1 MKKKISNR
9 GITLLELLIVMVILA
24 TSLGLG
30 VSLINRQ
37 ENSIKK
43 TFRQFIALNRQLDS
57 YAKLNKTTYRWV
69 INMDDEEGSTW
80 WVEQKTD
87 HSLPASADSTEQ
99 DNDDNKDDS
108 SIKPFVAASGFF
120 EEPQYLP
127 ADLSV
132 AGVEYSKNNQTLSS
146 GTVYIYYFP
155 EGQTSQILLK
165 LKSDKKSWSLLIDRF
180 HGDLTVFSGE
190 KLLADLKRE

>member
-80 WVEQKTD
+80 WVEQKIGLA
-87 HSLPASADSTEQ
+87 LPASTDSTEQ
-99 DNDDNKDDS
+99 DKDDNKDDS
-108 SIKPFVAASGFF
+108 STKPFMAASGF
-120 EEPQYLP
+120 L
-127 ADLSV
+127 
-132 AGVEYSKNNQTLSS
+132 KNLNICQKT
-146 GTVYIYYFP
+146 
-155 EGQTSQILLK
+155 
-165 LKSDKKSWSLLIDRF
+165 
-180 HGDLTVFSGE
+180 
-190 KLLADLKRE
+190 

>member
-1 MKKKISNR
+1 MKKNISNR

-24 TSLGLG
+24 TSLELG

-43 TFRQFIALNRQLDS
+43 TFRQFTALNRQLDS

-69 INMDDEEGSTW
+69 INMDDEEDSTW
-80 WVEQKTD
+80 WVEQKTNP
-87 HSLPASADSTEQ
+87 SLPASTDSTEQ
-99 DNDDNKDDS
+99 DNDDDDDDS
-108 SIKPFVAASGFF
+108 AKPFVAASGFF
-120 EEPQYLP
+120 EEPQHLP
-127 ADLSV
+127 EGLNV
-132 AGVEYSKNNQTLSS
+132 AGVEYSKNNETLSS

-190 KLLADLKRE
+190 KLLADLKRQ

>member
-1 MKKKISNR
+1 MKKISNR
-9 GITLLELLIVMVILA
+9 GITLLELLIVMAILA

-43 TFRQFIALNRQLDS
+43 TLRQFIALNKQLDS
-57 YAKLNKTTYRWV
+57 YAKLNKTTYRLV

-87 HSLPASADSTEQ
+87 HLLPASTDSSEQ
-99 DNDDNKDDS
+99 DNDDDDDDS
-108 SIKPFVAASGFF
+108 NTKPFVTASGFF

-127 ADLSV
+127 EELSF
-132 AGVEYSKNNQTLSS
+132 ASVEYSKNSQAILS
-146 GTVYIYYFP
+146 GKVYIYYFP

-165 LKSDKKSWSLLIDRF
+165 LKSDKQYWSLFIDRF
-180 HGDLTVFSGE
+180 HGDLTIFKGE
-190 KLLADLKRE
+190 KLLADLKRQ